1 MVCRVRRGDGQ
12 IAEAIGVEH
21 LEAGW
26 LGANLLFQGYA
37 CLSQIR
43 PTARLIFPNGGTL
56 LVWAENQPCRH
67 PSQVMLENSPAIT
80 PDTAKSFARAALQR
94 RGPVGWVE
102 RAGIIHPGD
111 RAEVYLP

>member
-1 MVCRVRRGDGQ
+1 MDQ

-37 CLSQIR
+37 RLSQIP
-43 PTARLIFPNGGTL
+43 PTTHLIFPDGGTL

-67 PSQVMLENSPAIT
+67 PSQVMLENSPAIR
-80 PDTAKSFARAALQR
+80 PDKANLFARAALQR
-94 RGPVGWVE
+94 RGLVGWVE
-102 RAGIIHPGD
+102 RVGIIHPGD